1 MSPDELTTLAHS
13 QMPFTVLLGLEVLSG
28 RPEEVTAGVVWK
40 ADFCTAGGL
49 IHGGYL
55 MAVADSIGAL
65 CAFLNLPDGA
75 TTSTVESKTNF
86 FRPVTGGAIGL
97 RATPVHTGGTIIV
110 VQTDVSSEAGKLV
123 SRTTQTQAV
132 TTRGVGS

>member
-1 MSPDELTTLAHS
+1 
-13 QMPFTVLLGLEVLSG
+13 MPFTVLLGLEVLSG

-40 ADFCTAGGL
+40 PDFCTAGGM

-86 FRPVTGGAIGL
+86 FRPVTGGAIGF
-97 RATPVHTGGTIIV
+97 RATPVHTGETIIV

-123 SRTTQTQAV
+123 SRTTQTQTV
-132 TTRGVGS
+132 TTRA